1 MDLFKKHSEAV
12 IGVIVYL
19 ILVLVLLL
27 FLGLNKPN
35 PIPPEEGIVMDFG
48 GSGGG
53 NPDPGPSNPE
63 PTNTQSENQANAM
76 PNVSNMTQDFEES
89 VSLPT
94 NPNPTE
100 SEEQTD
106 NNVAE
111 EETQEEINETVQN
124 ITNFNFG
131 NTSDSDANGNGSGN
145 PGTGGDGNSSG
156 DGGGTGAGSG
166 NVAGNGWALDG
177 RSAQSLPAPSV
188 ANCDGYVTV
197 NIVVNKSGQ
206 VISASAKPGGC
217 TACESHCVTKAVTSA
232 KQARFNA
239 DPSAKVR
246 QSGSIT
252 YNFRPE

>member
-1 MDLFKKHSEAV
+1 MDFLKKHSEAV

-19 ILVLVLLL
+19 ILMVILLL
-27 FLGLNKPN
+27 FLGLYKPN

-63 PTNTQSENQANAM
+63 PSNTQPQNNANAT
-76 PNVSNMTQDFEES
+76 PNQSNMTQDFEES
-89 VSLPT
+89 VSVPT

-106 NNVAE
+106 NNVPE
-111 EETQEEINETVQN
+111 EDPQEELNETVQN
-124 ITNFNFG
+124 LTNFNFG
-131 NTSDSDANGNGSGN
+131 NTSDSDASGDGSGN
-145 PGTGGDGNSSG
+145 PGTGGDGSTPG

-188 ANCDGYVTV
+188 ANCDGYVIV
-197 NIVVNKSGQ
+197 NIVVNQSGQ

-217 TACESHCVTKAVTSA
+217 TACESHCVNKAVSSA

-239 DPSAKVR
+239 DSNAKVR
-246 QSGSIT
+246 QSGTIT